1 MVRGRRQLAEA
12 GRGAGS
18 RGLGGLPAGAGR
30 GRGRGVGAGQR
41 ARRGRPVSGP
51 LADTPGPDPEHRFA
65 RGDSAR
71 GRPAGPGAAAH
82 VSVRSAWRGRQVAGG
97 CARLGSV
104 RQGQQGR
111 GPRGCWD
118 WRRRGG
124 GEGTLRAHP
133 RPPGGRPGSAARP
146 QPLLGA
152 KSKLLSPARVAGKA
166 SLDQSLRPHRTSVS
180 LSMKWG
186 RQGRPASTGT
196 EGKGPC
202 AWGKRVLSPLR
213 MGSGLRKGPVLLL
226 SEGLREQWGLL
237 GVLGVSL
244 TQ

>member
-1 MVRGRRQLAEA
+1 M
-12 GRGAGS
+12 
-18 RGLGGLPAGAGR
+18 
-30 GRGRGVGAGQR
+30 
-41 ARRGRPVSGP
+41 
-51 LADTPGPDPEHRFA
+51 
-65 RGDSAR
+65 
-71 GRPAGPGAAAH
+71 
-82 VSVRSAWRGRQVAGG
+82 AGG

-104 RQGQQGR
+104 RRGQQGR

-152 KSKLLSPARVAGKA
+152 KSKLLSPARVSGKA

-186 RQGRPASTGT
+186 RQGRPASAGT

-226 SEGLREQWGLL
+226 SEGLREQRACENSGVCWASWVWLSRSDSGRYKGPPGPLFVFRLGRQCLEGLGEGCCGRRPML
-237 GVLGVSL
+237 CVGVGN
-244 TQ
+244 